1 MLLYR
6 HQTLIKGKVCEFF
19 EEIRPN
25 GLGDMAEQNFVFV
38 KI

>member
-6 HQTLIKGKVCEFF
+6 HQTLIKGKVCEFSG
-19 EEIRPN
+19 EIRPN
-25 GLGDMAEQNFVFV
+25 GLGDMAKQNFVFV